1 MAMHSSVLISMIDRF
16 ARFQNECA
24 DIFIETAAFL
34 QPREGKLA
42 AICADQ
48 FNFIANRGNAIIE
61 LLKIEALWDAQILVR
76 PLLESSVKICFLCFQ
91 PKSDRALACHEY
103 EYVLGIVNRLKLH
116 DKASKSISGTNTEA
130 HPTLKSLVLSEA
142 ELSDLRGKVPKDMRK
157 EVESRW
163 GFTRMMIELDQRF
176 KADFQITP
184 FTSLAHTY
192 GLSSHLIHAD
202 EMGLGAIRA
211 RAQLKEPQ
219 LSRIEQSHHVALLD
233 VVAGSAMV
241 SAMALS
247 RAAEFNLEKACV
259 LPEAFK
265 RVHDDSY

>member
-1 MAMHSSVLISMIDRF
+1 MHRSLLTSMIDRF

-24 DIFIETAAFL
+24 DLFVETATHL
-34 QPREGKLA
+34 QPREEKLV

-48 FNFIANRGNAIIE
+48 FNFIANRSNAIIE

-76 PLLESSVKICFLCFQ
+76 PLLESCVKICFLCFQ
-91 PKSDRALACHEY
+91 PKADRAVACHEY
-103 EYVLGIVNRLKLH
+103 EEVLGIINRLKLH
-116 DKASKSISGTNTEA
+116 DKASKSISGTYTEA
-130 HPTLKSLVLSEA
+130 HPTLNTLVLSEA
-142 ELSDLRGKVPKDMRK
+142 ELSELRAKVPKDMRK

-163 GFTRMMIELDQRF
+163 GFTRMMVELDQRF

-184 FTSLAHTY
+184 FTSFAHTY

-202 EMGLGAIRA
+202 EMGLGAMRA
-211 RAQLKEPQ
+211 RAQLKGSQ
-219 LSRIEQSHHVALLD
+219 LSNIEQSHHVALLD
-233 VVAGSAMV
+233 AVAGSAMV

-247 RAAEFNLEKACV
+247 RAAEFNFEKASV
-259 LPEAFK
+259 LPEAFR